1 MENQGVSEKL
11 KAIRERSGLSIRAL
25 ADRLGVPT
33 STYAN
38 YEIRYKRP
46 FLPMNFAMDLA
57 VAYRGT
63 GISEAEVLVLAGVPA
78 PERVENGHPPPSTVS
93 D

>member
-1 MENQGVSEKL
+1 MENQGVSEKM

-46 FLPMNFAMDLA
+46 FLRM
-57 VAYRGT
+57 
-63 GISEAEVLVLAGVPA
+63 ISV
-78 PERVENGHPPPSTVS
+78 T
-93 D
+93 